1 MVLDKYPVLG
11 TSFSAPAVAAFIALI
26 LQYVD
31 KVVSDKW
38 KLRTVEEKYKS
49 LGLRSHLAVI
59 TGCGI
64 TFFST
69 KLVAMSM

>member
-31 KVVSDKW
+31 KVVSDK
-38 KLRTVEEKYKS
+38 
-49 LGLRSHLAVI
+49 
-59 TGCGI
+59 
-64 TFFST
+64 
-69 KLVAMSM
+69 